1 MQRADDWAVYFS
13 TSLDLRQ
20 LMYWM
25 MGGFGGVDWRQK
37 WLVLALL
44 PVLLWLCG
52 QAERST

>member
-52 QAERST
+52 GAERST